1 MNGTRK
7 TAPTVSLAVKEF
19 LDENSITLES
29 LSANLVG
36 EKVFTD
42 KREYTVE
49 CFVKNSMPAR
59 PPVEIS
65 EEDIGYAREIVV
77 KLLSLM
83 RFTGTA
89 ITVKN
94 EHGAVILKISTPGKD
109 GLLIGKNGQNI
120 MALQYLLSVALDKNL
135 KRHAPVIIDID
146 CYRDKR
152 ASYLRSLAKTMAEK
166 ALSGPSEI
174 ITDFLPSYERKL
186 LHEEIKGFDGLK
198 TFSIGKGSYKKVVI
212 TSLL

>member
-19 LDENSITLES
+19 LEENSIPLES

-59 PPVEIS
+59 PPVETTD
-65 EEDIGYAREIVV
+65 EDIGYAKEITV

-83 RFTGTA
+83 RFTGA
-89 ITVKN
+89 SVAVKK
-94 EHGAVILKISTPGKD
+94 ESETVILKISTSGKD

-120 MALQYLLSVALDKNL
+120 MALQYLLSTALDKNL
-135 KRHAPVIIDID
+135 KRHAPVIIDVD

-166 ALSGPSEI
+166 ALAEPSEI

-186 LHEEIKGFDGLK
+186 LHEEIKGFGGLK
-198 TFSIGKGSYKKVVI
+198 TFSVGKGSYKKVVI

>member
-1 MNGTRK
+1 MNGTKK
-7 TAPTVSLAVKEF
+7 TAPTVSQAVMEF
-19 LDENSITLES
+19 MEENSITLDT

-36 EKVFTD
+36 EKIFTD
-42 KREYTVE
+42 KHEYTVE
-49 CFVKNSMPAR
+49 CFVKNPMPGRA
-59 PPVEIS
+59 PIEAS
-65 EEDIGYAREIVV
+65 ETDIEFAREIVA

-83 RFTGTA
+83 RFTGA
-89 ITVKN
+89 SINIKKEGETV
-94 EHGAVILKISTPGKD
+94 VLKVSAPGKD

-120 MALQYLLSVALDKNL
+120 MAMQYLLSIALDKNL
-135 KRHAPVIIDID
+135 KRHAPIIIDID

-152 ASYLRSLAKTMAEK
+152 ASYLRSMAKTMAEK
-166 ALSGPSEI
+166 ALLEPSEA

-198 TFSIGKGSYKKVVI
+198 TFSVGKGSYKKVVI